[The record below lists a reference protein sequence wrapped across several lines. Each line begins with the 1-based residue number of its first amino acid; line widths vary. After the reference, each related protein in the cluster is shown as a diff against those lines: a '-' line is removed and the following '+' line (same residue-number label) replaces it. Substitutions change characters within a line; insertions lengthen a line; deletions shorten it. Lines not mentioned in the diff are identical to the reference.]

1 MLSKRQPKK
10 KPKKN
15 GRRNWL
21 MKRLLTRKQGEKLRR
36 SKEKRKQTN

>member
-1 MLSKRQPKK
+1 
-10 KPKKN
+10 
-15 GRRNWL
+15 